1 MIDEIKTINEYVIV
15 FSTSKNIFGFKQCGS
30 FRSKAIEE
38 MIKDFDNCIKYI
50 EESGEVITKRV
61 MDSKT
66 SNPSATICTENNT
79 YFWHIIDIIIDVPL
93 NDCE

>member
-15 FSTSKNIFGFKQCGS
+15 FSTSKNIFSFKQCGS
-30 FRSKAIEE
+30 FRQKAIEE
-38 MIKDFDNCIKYI
+38 MTKDFQNCIKFI
-50 EESGEVITKRV
+50 EKTGEVVTKRV
-61 MDSKT
+61 LDSKT
-66 SNPSATICTENNT
+66 SNPSATIYTENDA